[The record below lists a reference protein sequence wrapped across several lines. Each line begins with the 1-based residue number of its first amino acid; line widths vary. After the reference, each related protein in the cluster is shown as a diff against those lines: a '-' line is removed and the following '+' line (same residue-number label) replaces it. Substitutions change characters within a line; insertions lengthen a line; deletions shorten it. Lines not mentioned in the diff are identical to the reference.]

1 MALAAVTTVFA
12 ADPYKVKAPMTPDED
27 GAMAYIINYDT
38 GEKFD
43 STLVADNMAV
53 FSGEMDEPFAARILV
68 DGARYCQLIL
78 EPGSIAID
86 SRTHRPFGSPLNDEY
101 RDINESLQAYVAK
114 FQAATSDEA
123 RAEIIS
129 RYDTA
134 VDSIIRQNADNPIG
148 YMLFLNQAYEMESA
162 ELVAFLEANP
172 SFAGYARVA
181 KLVEMNRRRD
191 TTGEGSRFID
201 FEVDGK
207 HLSDYVGRDGKYLLV
222 DYFASWCRPCKEQ
235 IAVIKNIYDKYKD
248 DNFNVLGVAVWDE
261 PDDTRR
267 AIEQEQIPWECIINA
282 GTVPTDIYGISGIP
296 CIMLIAP
303 DGTIVSRDKMG
314 DDLKAV
320 VDKYLAK

>member
-1 MALAAVTTVFA
+1 M
-12 ADPYKVKAPMTPDED
+12 
-27 GAMAYIINYDT
+27 
-38 GEKFD
+38 
-43 STLVADNMAV
+43 
-53 FSGEMDEPFAARILV
+53 
-68 DGARYCQLIL
+68 
-78 EPGSIAID
+78 
-86 SRTHRPFGSPLNDEY
+86 
-101 RDINESLQAYVAK
+101 
-114 FQAATSDEA
+114 
-123 RAEIIS
+123 
-129 RYDTA
+129 
-134 VDSIIRQNADNPIG
+134 
-148 YMLFLNQAYEMESA
+148 
-162 ELVAFLEANP
+162 AFLEANP